1 MRLFSTF
8 PSLVFAAGV
17 IVAPFSASAQEDNP
31 LHFDFGSD
39 TALTFYGYVKATYIH
54 DFDYDLGD
62 TTIGLK
68 SIGLPGGPAVGS
80 SERFHLKES
89 RIGVNLRSGDVLVKL
104 EGDFFGSNSINLR
117 TRLAYASWNGI
128 LVGQD
133 WSNFMSI
140 ENLGKTIDF
149 QGPAGVP
156 FARLPQVKY
165 TYDLTPDWAL
175 SASIEQDVSNDSDQH
190 YTFAARRG
198 FDRGMVRAAGLYRD
212 TNLSGTSVQGWGLSL
227 GGTINAWEGGKLSG
241 IVTTGEGISDILAFG
256 LSGNAVSIGGNEVGV
271 SGVSFALRQK
281 VAEKITLVATTG
293 FTNLDVA
300 SGTDTKQLTTLHLSA
315 FYDVAHNVQLGIE
328 YYKGRRKQG
337 DGASFNAD
345 RLSMSA
351 EFKF

>member
-1 MRLFSTF
+1 MRPFSTF
-8 PSLVFAAGV
+8 TSIALAA
-17 IVAPFSASAQEDNP
+17 SALMTPLSVSAQEDNP
-31 LHFDFGSD
+31 LRFDFGNDRS
-39 TALTFYGYVKATYIH
+39 LTFYGYVKATYIH
-54 DFDYDLGD
+54 DFDYDLGH

-68 SIGLPGGPAVGS
+68 TIGPPGGAVAGS

-89 RIGVNLRSGDVLVKL
+89 RIGVNLRSGDALVKL

-149 QGPAGVP
+149 QGPAGLP
-156 FARLPQVKY
+156 FARLPQLKY
-165 TYDLTPDWAL
+165 SYDLTPDWAL

-190 YTFAARRG
+190 YTIAARKG
-198 FDRGMVRAAGLYRD
+198 FDGGMVRAAGLYRD
-212 TNLSGTSVQGWGLSL
+212 TDLGGTPVQGWGLSL

-281 VAEKITLVATTG
+281 VADKFTLVATTG

-300 SGTDTKQLTTLHLSA
+300 VGTDTKQLKTLHLSA

-337 DGASFNAD
+337 NGASFDAD